1 MAYEAR
7 RHFAGKRIWITNE
20 IIHNAD
26 VNKTMDEMKM
36 QFVPKTENGVKDFSN
51 VQEGDVVIL
60 PAFGASVDEM
70 ALLKERNVQIVDTT
84 CPWVSKVWRSI
95 ERSKEKG
102 YTSIIHGKSQH
113 EETIASTSFAETYLV
128 VKNLSE
134 AEYVANYILGEGS
147 RDDFMHTFKG
157 HMSEGFDPDV
167 DLDCVSVANQT
178 TMLKGE
184 TELIGRLFERVM
196 IRKYGPHAVN
206 EHFLAFN
213 TICDATQERQDA
225 MYKMLNATYE
235 APVSALYA
243 DLEGEQVGIQ
253 LQSEKQTKKKK
264 DVPSDGKNAGAE
276 PLGAKGVDLCLI
288 VGGFNSSNTSHLIE
302 IPEELGVPSF
312 HIDCAARIGG
322 QKATNVIQHKPLAT
336 SPADAMLDR
345 GLAVTEGF
353 LPDGPLVI
361 AVTAGAST
369 PDGSIGACLK
379 RLLAIRGIA

>member
-1 MAYEAR
+1 MA
-7 RHFAGKRIWITNE
+7 F
-20 IIHNAD
+20 
-26 VNKTMDEMKM
+26 
-36 QFVPKTENGVKDFSN
+36 
-51 VQEGDVVIL
+51 
-60 PAFGASVDEM
+60 
-70 ALLKERNVQIVDTT
+70 LKERNVQIVDTT

-95 ERSKEKG
+95 ERSKDKG
-102 YTSIIHGKSQH
+102 YTSIIHGKSRH

-128 VKNLSE
+128 VKDLSE
-134 AEYVANYILGEGS
+134 AEYVANYILGEGT
-147 RDDFMHTFKG
+147 RDEFMQKFKG
-157 HMSEGFDPDV
+157 HMSEGFNPDV

-178 TMLKGE
+178 TMLKGD

-196 IRKYGPHAVN
+196 IRKHGPHAVN

-225 MYKMLNATYE
+225 MYKMLNASYE
-235 APVSALYA
+235 APASALYA

-264 DVPSDGKNAGAE
+264 EAPVDGKVDEAE
-276 PLGAKGVDLCLI
+276 PLGAKSVGLCLV
-288 VGGFNSSNTSHLIE
+288 VGGFNSSNTTHLIE
-302 IPEELGVPSF
+302 IPEELGVPTF

-322 QKATNVIQHKPLAT
+322 TAQEATNVIQHKPLAT

-353 LPDGPLVI
+353 LPDGPVVI

-369 PDGSIGACLK
+369 PDGSIGACLQ
-379 RLLAIRGIA
+379 RVLAIRGIA